1 MKTILIALAVG
12 TAMSA
17 ITALVLLLTIGG
29 GDPDIAPT
37 TSQPVLATAAEAQA
51 ARANAPSV
59 SIAET
64 TSLVPAADFDPAAVY
79 ERVAPA
85 VVTITTDLGEGSGF
99 FIDHDGHIVTNFHV
113 VDGAQE
119 IIVGTWTGEHT
130 EAELIGTDP
139 ANDLAVIR
147 VDHRDVTIG
156 LLDYAELDGVR
167 VGDRVAAVGAPYGL
181 EHSLSI
187 GIIAGLDRTLRSAG
201 PTERAQFAMIQ
212 TDAALNPGNSGG
224 VLVNGAGELVGVPS
238 RIESPIRAWTGVAFA
253 IPVDTLLRVLPRM
266 LAGEHIEHPRLGVV
280 IGENFEVTNI
290 LPGSAADRANLR
302 VGDVI
307 LGLDGHPIDS
317 FASLI
322 ATLEQLRVGET
333 ASIQLQRG
341 GDAIELTIDL
351 EAWTRAAAPTL
362 EGRLAQGAAGS
373 SRVSSETWPANGEI
387 NTSELTTMAATLT
400 VSRPVR
406 GPSPSASAPAII
418 APTGIMPRARF
429 IRLTARPA
437 IAPRPSRSSVRL
449 ASDITL
455 VLHAAAAKTQIA
467 TSGRLGANESSASTM
482 PEAISSEAISRP
494 VAGRRRTAASV
505 SEPATAPA
513 PPAAIM

>member
-17 ITALVLLLTIGG
+17 ITALVLLLAIGG

-51 ARANAPSV
+51 ARANAPAV
-59 SIAET
+59 ALAET
-64 TSLVPAADFDPAAVY
+64 TSLVPAADFDPAAIY

-99 FIDHDGHIVTNFHV
+99 FIDHAGHIVTNFHV
-113 VDGAQE
+113 VDDAQV
-119 IIVGTWTGEHT
+119 ITVGTWTGEHT

-147 VDHRDVTIG
+147 VDHRAVTIR
-156 LLDYAELDGVR
+156 LLEYGELDAVR

-181 EHSLSI
+181 DHSLSI

-280 IGENFEVTNI
+280 LGENFAVTNI

-333 ASIQLQRG
+333 ASVQVQRG
-341 GDAIELTIDL
+341 GDAIELTIEL
-351 EAWTRAAAPTL
+351 EAWSRAAAATL
-362 EGRLAQGAAGS
+362 E
-373 SRVSSETWPANGEI
+373 
-387 NTSELTTMAATLT
+387 
-400 VSRPVR
+400 
-406 GPSPSASAPAII
+406 
-418 APTGIMPRARF
+418 
-429 IRLTARPA
+429 
-437 IAPRPSRSSVRL
+437 
-449 ASDITL
+449 DD
-455 VLHAAAAKTQIA
+455 
-467 TSGRLGANESSASTM
+467 
-482 PEAISSEAISRP
+482 
-494 VAGRRRTAASV
+494 
-505 SEPATAPA
+505 
-513 PPAAIM
+513 

>member
-1 MKTILIALAVG
+1 MKTILIALAG
-12 TAMSA
+12 GAAMSA
-17 ITALVLLLTIGG
+17 ITALVLLLAIGG
-29 GDPDIAPT
+29 GDRDIAPT
-37 TSQPVLATAAEAQA
+37 TSQPVLATAVEAQA
-51 ARANAPSV
+51 ASANAPSA
-59 SIAET
+59 SMADA
-64 TSLVPAADFDPAAVY
+64 TSSVAAADFDPAAIY

-85 VVTITTDLGEGSGF
+85 VVTITTDFGEGSGF
-99 FIDHDGHIVTNFHV
+99 FIDDAGHIVTNFHV
-113 VDGAQE
+113 VDGAQQ
-119 IIVGTWTGEHT
+119 ITVGTWTDERVD
-130 EAELIGTDP
+130 AELVGTDP

-147 VDHRDVTIG
+147 VDHRDVTIR
-156 LLDYAELDGVR
+156 LLDYAQLDALR

-181 EHSLSI
+181 AHSLSI

-224 VLVNGAGELVGVPS
+224 VLVNGAGELLGVPS

-280 IGENFEVTNI
+280 IGENFAVTNI

-317 FASLI
+317 FASLV

-341 GDAIELTIDL
+341 DVAIELTIDL

-362 EGRLAQGAAGS
+362 EG
-373 SRVSSETWPANGEI
+373 
-387 NTSELTTMAATLT
+387 
-400 VSRPVR
+400 
-406 GPSPSASAPAII
+406 
-418 APTGIMPRARF
+418 
-429 IRLTARPA
+429 
-437 IAPRPSRSSVRL
+437 
-449 ASDITL
+449 D
-455 VLHAAAAKTQIA
+455 
-467 TSGRLGANESSASTM
+467 
-482 PEAISSEAISRP
+482 
-494 VAGRRRTAASV
+494 
-505 SEPATAPA
+505 
-513 PPAAIM
+513 